1 MSTLPEQRG
10 VADLESTEP
19 PGGTMA
25 KIKIVTDSACDLPP
39 ELADAHD
46 IAIVPLSI
54 RFGAQ
59 EYTDRVD
66 LSPTK
71 FWELCRSEK
80 ELPETAA
87 PSPGAFQTVF
97 DAAKADGYDGV
108 VCITLSAALSGTYQ
122 SAKAAADTM
131 DGFVTVVD
139 SKAVTMAQGLM
150 ALAAADEAKAG
161 ADAATIAEHAIA
173 SIPRTHVMGVLDT
186 LDHLVKGGRVG
197 GAKGMI
203 GSLLSIKPIL
213 ELRDG
218 VVEEESKQR
227 TRSRALKYLADK
239 VKQDAPFA
247 RVAIAHGDAGDVDQL
262 LAQLGDVDL
271 GTDLIICDLGP
282 VVGTHGGP
290 GIIGLCYQTVAN

>member
-1 MSTLPEQRG
+1 
-10 VADLESTEP
+10 
-19 PGGTMA
+19 MA

>member
-1 MSTLPEQRG
+1 
-10 VADLESTEP
+10 
-19 PGGTMA
+19 MA

-59 EYTDRVD
+59 EYTDRVE

-71 FWELCRSEK
+71 FWELCRTEK

-87 PSPGAFQTVF
+87 PSPGAFQMVF

-131 DGFVTVVD
+131 DGFATVVD
-139 SKAVTMAQGLM
+139 SKAVTMAQGLI

-161 ADAATIAEHAIA
+161 ADAATIAEHVVA

-186 LDHLVKGGRVG
+186 LEHLVKGGRVG

-213 ELRDG
+213 ELRNG

-227 TRSRALKYLADK
+227 TRSRAIKYLADK
-239 VKQDAPFA
+239 VKQDAPFT
-247 RVAIAHGDAGDVDQL
+247 RVAIAHGDADDVDQL
-262 LAQLGDVDL
+262 LAQLSDVDL

>member
-1 MSTLPEQRG
+1 
-10 VADLESTEP
+10 
-19 PGGTMA
+19 MA

-59 EYTDRVD
+59 EYTDRVE

-71 FWELCRSEK
+71 FWELCRTEK

-87 PSPGAFQTVF
+87 PSPGAFQMVF

-139 SKAVTMAQGLM
+139 SKAVTMAQGLI

-161 ADAATIAEHAIA
+161 ADAATIAEHVVA

-186 LDHLVKGGRVG
+186 LEHLVKGGRVG

-213 ELRDG
+213 ELRNG

-227 TRSRALKYLADK
+227 TRSRAIKYLADK
-239 VKQDAPFA
+239 VKQDAPFT
-247 RVAIAHGDAGDVDQL
+247 RVAIAHGDADDVDQL
-262 LAQLGDVDL
+262 LDQLSDVDL

>member
-1 MSTLPEQRG
+1 
-10 VADLESTEP
+10 
-19 PGGTMA
+19 MA

-59 EYTDRVD
+59 EYTDRVE

-71 FWELCRSEK
+71 FWELCRTEK

-87 PSPGAFQTVF
+87 PSPGAFQMVF

-131 DGFVTVVD
+131 DGFATVVD
-139 SKAVTMAQGLM
+139 SKAVTMAQGLI

-161 ADAATIAEHAIA
+161 ADAATIAEHAVA

-186 LDHLVKGGRVG
+186 LEHLVKGGRVG
-197 GAKGMI
+197 GAKGML

-213 ELRDG
+213 ELRNG

-227 TRSRALKYLADK
+227 TRSRAIKYLADK
-239 VKQDAPFA
+239 VKQDAPFT
-247 RVAIAHGDAGDVDQL
+247 RVAIAHGDADDVDQL
-262 LAQLGDVDL
+262 LAQLSDVDL

>member
-1 MSTLPEQRG
+1 
-10 VADLESTEP
+10 
-19 PGGTMA
+19 MA

-59 EYTDRVD
+59 EYTDRVE

-71 FWELCRSEK
+71 FWELCRTEK

-87 PSPGAFQTVF
+87 PSPGAFQMVF
-97 DAAKADGYDGV
+97 DAAKAGGYDGV

-139 SKAVTMAQGLM
+139 SKAVTMAQGLI

-161 ADAATIAEHAIA
+161 ADAATIAEHAVA

-186 LDHLVKGGRVG
+186 LEHLVKGGRVG

-213 ELRDG
+213 ELRNG

-227 TRSRALKYLADK
+227 TRSRAIKYLADK
-239 VKQDAPFA
+239 VKQDAPFT
-247 RVAIAHGDAGDVDQL
+247 RVAIAHGDADDVDQL
-262 LAQLGDVDL
+262 LAQLSDVDL

>member
-1 MSTLPEQRG
+1 
-10 VADLESTEP
+10 
-19 PGGTMA
+19 MA

-59 EYTDRVD
+59 EYTDRVE

-71 FWELCRSEK
+71 FWELCRTEK

-87 PSPGAFQTVF
+87 PSPGAFQMVF

-131 DGFVTVVD
+131 DGFATVVD
-139 SKAVTMAQGLM
+139 SKAVTMAQGLI

-161 ADAATIAEHAIA
+161 ADAATIAEHAVA

-186 LDHLVKGGRVG
+186 LEHLVKGGRVG

-213 ELRDG
+213 ELRNG

-227 TRSRALKYLADK
+227 TRSRAIKYLADK
-239 VKQDAPFA
+239 VKQDAPFT
-247 RVAIAHGDAGDVDQL
+247 RVAIAHGDADDVDQL
-262 LAQLGDVDL
+262 LDQLSDVDL